1 MLIDDKN
8 IVHDNI
14 KRYEYGHAGHAVVII
29 PRCIKCKK
37 HLEKATIGIS
47 DNRRLSKA
55 RYLNEVTFNM
65 LDIVS
70 DIRFRCL
77 KCLKFYETS
86 RKDIDKLEGLNK
98 KQISYRKED

>member
-1 MLIDDKN
+1 MLIDAKN

-14 KRYEYGHAGHAVVII
+14 KRYDYGHAVVTI
-29 PRCIKCKK
+29 PRCTKCNK

-47 DNRRLSKA
+47 DSRRLSKT

-65 LDIVS
+65 LDIIS

-77 KCLKFYETS
+77 KCFKFYETS
-86 RKDIDKLEGLNK
+86 KNDIEKLEGLNK
-98 KQISYRKED
+98 RQISYRKED